1 MSIYNSADLKAAIAK
16 LELKAEIEKK
26 ELRAQFHETK
36 ESLKPGNLIKSA
48 VHKIIPA
55 DVLGMVLKLAGT
67 VGVGVLTS
75 KLTAGSAAASTGTK
89 LIRTLFSQSASHV
102 ALNNMDK
109 VKAYGIAI
117 YNNLFRKTV

>member
-1 MSIYNSADLKAAIAK
+1 MSINNSADLKAAIAR
-16 LELKAEIEKK
+16 LELQAETEKR
-26 ELRAQFHETK
+26 ELITQFHETK
-36 ESLKPGNLIKSA
+36 ESLKPGNMIKSA
-48 VHKIIPA
+48 VHKIIPEN
-55 DVLGMVLKLAGT
+55 VLGAVLKVAGT
-67 VGVGVLTS
+67 LGVGILTS

-117 YNNLFRKTV
+117 FNNLLRKKV